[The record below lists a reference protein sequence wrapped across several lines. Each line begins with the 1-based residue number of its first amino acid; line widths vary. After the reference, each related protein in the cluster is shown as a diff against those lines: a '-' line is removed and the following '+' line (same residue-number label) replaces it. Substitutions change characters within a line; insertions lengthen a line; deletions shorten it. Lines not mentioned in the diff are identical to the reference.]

1 MLETEIKKLTAA
13 IEKLTETLT
22 DPLSPADEPV
32 KEEAPADEPVKEE
45 APASDLTHEDVQ
57 AKCLEIC
64 RADRKKKGAV
74 TDVLGEYDATRVKEI
89 AIGKLSE
96 VMAKLGA
103 L

>member
-22 DPLSPADEPV
+22 DPLS
-32 KEEAPADEPVKEE
+32 PADEPVKEE